1 MISLINSMNR
11 KEKILKYVK
20 IFSAMI
26 WIILF
31 LFLIGNRNYMSA
43 SVIAEYSPKNQLLS
57 ALTMLLLY
65 VLKTVSVI
73 FPYKVLQITVG
84 MEFSLIPAFFINL
97 AGSVLSSAV
106 GYLMGRFYGTEA
118 VKKIVQKNKK
128 LSLLIERQSNNIVF
142 FSFFLRTLLFLPL
155 EAVSMYF
162 GAVKANFKEYLLGST
177 LGLLPNIVISSIMC
191 DNLTKPASPAF
202 FVSVVLFIFI
212 SVIAI
217 IWYAKYIKKEDK
229 P

>member
-1 MISLINSMNR
+1 
-11 KEKILKYVK
+11 
-20 IFSAMI
+20 
-26 WIILF
+26 
-31 LFLIGNRNYMSA
+31 
-43 SVIAEYSPKNQLLS
+43 
-57 ALTMLLLY
+57 
-65 VLKTVSVI
+65 
-73 FPYKVLQITVG
+73 
-84 MEFSLIPAFFINL
+84 
-97 AGSVLSSAV
+97 
-106 GYLMGRFYGTEA
+106 MGRFYGTET

-128 LSLLIERQSNNIVF
+128 LSLLIERQSGNIVF

-177 LGLLPNIVISSIMC
+177 LGLLPNIIISTIMC

-217 IWYAKYIKKEDK
+217 IWYAKYIRKEDK

>member
-1 MISLINSMNR
+1 MNR
-11 KEKILKYVK
+11 KEKIIKHVK
-20 IFSAMI
+20 LFSALM

-43 SVIAEYSPKNQLLS
+43 SVIAEYSPKNQFLS
-57 ALTMLLLY
+57 ALAMLLLY
-65 VLKTVSVI
+65 VFKTVSVI

-84 MEFSLIPAFFINL
+84 MEFPLIPAFFINL
-97 AGSVLSSAV
+97 TGSVLSSAV

-128 LSLLIERQSNNIVF
+128 LSLLIQRQSCNIVF

-177 LGLLPNIVISSIMC
+177 LGLLPNIVISTIMC
-191 DNLTKPASPAF
+191 DNLSKPTSPAF

-229 P
+229 L

>member
-1 MISLINSMNR
+1 MNR
-11 KEKILKYVK
+11 KEKLIKYVK
-20 IFSAMI
+20 LLSAVI

-57 ALTMLLLY
+57 ALAMLLLY
-65 VLKTVSVI
+65 VFKTVSVI

-106 GYLMGRFYGTEA
+106 GYLMGRFYGTET

-128 LSLLIERQSNNIVF
+128 LSLLIERQSGNIVF

-177 LGLLPNIVISSIMC
+177 LGLLPNIIISTIMC

-217 IWYAKYIKKEDK
+217 IWYAKYIRKEDK

>member
-1 MISLINSMNR
+1 MNR
-11 KEKILKYVK
+11 KEKLIKYVK
-20 IFSAMI
+20 LLSAVI

-43 SVIAEYSPKNQLLS
+43 SVIAEYSPKNHLLS
-57 ALTMLLLY
+57 ALAMLLLY
-65 VLKTVSVI
+65 VFKTVSVI

-106 GYLMGRFYGTEA
+106 GYLMGRFYGTET

-128 LSLLIERQSNNIVF
+128 LSLLIQRQSSNIVF

-177 LGLLPNIVISSIMC
+177 LGLLPNIIISTIMC
-191 DNLTKPASPAF
+191 DNMSKPASPAF

-217 IWYAKYIKKEDK
+217 IWYAKYISKEDK

>member
-1 MISLINSMNR
+1 MNR
-11 KEKILKYVK
+11 KEKIIKYAK
-20 IFSAMI
+20 LISAVI
-26 WIILF
+26 WIVLF

-57 ALTMLLLY
+57 ALAMLMLY
-65 VLKTVSVI
+65 VFKTVSVI

-118 VKKIVQKNKK
+118 VIKIVKKNKK
-128 LSLLIERQSNNIVF
+128 LSLLIERQSNNIIF

-155 EAVSMYF
+155 ESVSMYF
-162 GAVKANFKEYLLGST
+162 GAVKASFKEYLIGST
-177 LGLLPNIVISSIMC
+177 LGLLPNIIISTIMC
-191 DNLTKPASPAF
+191 DNMSKPTSPAF
-202 FVSVVLFIFI
+202 FVSVILFIFI

-217 IWYAKYIKKEDK
+217 IWYIKYIKKEDK

>member
-1 MISLINSMNR
+1 MNR
-11 KEKILKYVK
+11 KEKIIKHVK
-20 IFSAMI
+20 LFSALM

-57 ALTMLLLY
+57 ALAMLLLY
-65 VLKTVSVI
+65 VFKTVSVI

-84 MEFSLIPAFFINL
+84 MEFPLIPAFFINL

-128 LSLLIERQSNNIVF
+128 LSLLIQRQSSNIVF

-177 LGLLPNIVISSIMC
+177 LGLLPNIVISTIMC
-191 DNLTKPASPAF
+191 DNLSKPTSPAF
-202 FVSVVLFIFI
+202 FVSVVLFISI

>member
-1 MISLINSMNR
+1 MNR
-11 KEKILKYVK
+11 KEKLIKYIK
-20 IFSAMI
+20 LLSALL

-31 LFLIGNRNYMSA
+31 LFLICNRSYISA
-43 SVIAEYSPKNQLLS
+43 SAIAEYSPKNLLLS
-57 ALTMLLLY
+57 ALAMLLLY
-65 VLKTVSVI
+65 VFKTVSVI

-84 MEFSLIPAFFINL
+84 MKFSLIPAFFINL

-128 LSLLIERQSNNIVF
+128 LSLLIERQSSNIVF

-162 GAVKANFKEYLLGST
+162 GAVKADFKKYMLGSI
-177 LGLLPNIVISSIMC
+177 LGMLPNIVISTIMC
-191 DNLTKPASPAF
+191 DNISKPASPAF

-217 IWYAKYIKKEDK
+217 IWYIKYIRKEDK